1 MIRKPRLHVPGGL
14 YHVRLRGNGEQDIF
28 SDDED
33 RYHLY
38 LLIQQGVERYGYRV
52 HGFCCM
58 TNPIHLAIQ
67 VAEDPLSGIMQN
79 LSFRYTRWINNKQAR
94 MGHLFQGRYKGV

>member
-1 MIRKPRLHVPGGL
+1 
-14 YHVRLRGNGEQDIF
+14 VRLRGNGRQDIF
-28 SDDED
+28 SDNED

-38 LLIQQGVERYGYRV
+38 LRIQQGVERYRHRV

-67 VAEDPLSGIMQN
+67 VAEDPLSGRGKKRVIDR
-79 LSFRYTRWINNKQAR
+79 SFIREEKMDGCWRIIDFRKIDAKAKNSDKLRDKLN
-94 MGHLFQGRYKGV
+94 G